1 MTSWKGWKQL
11 AMCVALW
18 GLQAQAQGLPDDIKK
33 ALEQARLPASAL
45 HVVVAPATGGP
56 PLFALQA
63 EKPVNPASLMKLV
76 TTGAA
81 LDMLGPT
88 YTWRTPVLTDGDI
101 TGGELRGN
109 LYLQGRGDPKLVSE
123 RLWLLMRRIKALGI
137 DRVRGDI
144 VLDQSAFDGPVVD
157 PGAFDGEPTRP
168 YNVSPQALLINF
180 KSVLLHF
187 NVDPAQRIAR
197 LHVEPPLNGTRW
209 PTEIPLQ
216 PGPCTDYRAS
226 LKADFSNPTDWKF
239 RGAYP
244 ADCGERIWPIA
255 DLDPNTFAQR
265 AIEGMWRNIG
275 GELTGQV
282 RAGRITASAKPLL
295 MAESP
300 TLAEVIRDINKFSN
314 NLMAEQL
321 FLTLSLQ
328 AGGVGR
334 PEASRALIRRWWE
347 QNIGVAGLEVDNGSG
362 LSRTGRVSAMG
373 LGTLL
378 QRLWIGPCMPE
389 LMASLPISSVDGTLR
404 RSGAQAQA
412 HLKTG
417 SLKNVLGVA
426 GYVDGEQGQRWV
438 LVAIIEHPQAQN
450 GRKVLDTLIDWAAG
464 ARTHQP

>member
-1 MTSWKGWKQL
+1 MLFRSVCAPVWAAPHAKSVRPSPPAHTAGDVGQLPREVEAALQRAKVPSENFHVMVVDTHATSAPRL
-11 AMCVALW
+11 SH
-18 GLQAQAQGLPDDIKK
+18 QAQTPI
-33 ALEQARLPASAL
+33 
-45 HVVVAPATGGP
+45 
-56 PLFALQA
+56 
-63 EKPVNPASLMKLV
+63 NPASLMKLV

-88 YTWRTPVLTDGDI
+88 YTWRTPVLADGEVSA
-101 TGGELRGN
+101 GELRGN
-109 LYLQGRGDPKLVSE
+109 LYLQGRGDPKLVAE

-137 DRVRGDI
+137 ERIRGDI
-144 VLDQSAFDGPVVD
+144 VLDQSAFDVPMVD

-168 YNVSPQALLINF
+168 YNASPQALLVHF

-187 NVDPAQRIAR
+187 NVDPVQRVTR
-197 LHVEPPLNGTRW
+197 LHGEPPLAGTRW
-209 PTEIPLQ
+209 PATVPLQ
-216 PGPCTDYRAS
+216 PGPCTDYRAN
-226 LKADFSNPTDWKF
+226 LKADFSNPADWKF

-255 DLDPNTFAQR
+255 DPDPGSFAHR
-265 AIEGMWRNIG
+265 AIEGMWRHIG

-282 RAGRITASAKPLL
+282 RTGRISASARPLL
-295 MAESP
+295 VAESP

-373 LGTLL
+373 LGLSTDRKST
-378 QRLWIGPCMPE
+378 RLNSSHTDISRMP
-389 LMASLPISSVDGTLR
+389 SS
-404 RSGAQAQA
+404 A
-412 HLKTG
+412 
-417 SLKNVLGVA
+417 
-426 GYVDGEQGQRWV
+426 
-438 LVAIIEHPQAQN
+438 
-450 GRKVLDTLIDWAAG
+450 
-464 ARTHQP
+464 